1 MMNTQHIDALS
12 LTYNTDRTP
21 LKLSEYGRHIQSMV
35 DHVLTLEDR
44 ALRTHAAH
52 AVVDAI
58 AQLQPSIKEYPDW
71 QHKLW
76 DHVFSLSDY
85 TLDVDAPFPA
95 PLPEGRTTK
104 PEPIAYPVKS
114 TAHRYYGNILR
125 EMIQKALNLPEGEE
139 RDALIFDIANQ
150 MKRSYLTWNKDY
162 VDDTVIFKELKTLS
176 GGEIAVENVA
186 LTIQHGIAIKY
197 APLHTKTKKTAKKG
211 FFKTRTGTPPSSGQG
226 GGFKPYNR
234 KK

>member
-35 DHVLTLEDR
+35 DHVLTMEDR
-44 ALRTHAAH
+44 AMRTHAAH

-58 AQLQPSIKEYPDW
+58 AQLQPSIKEFPDW

-95 PLPEGRTTK
+95 PLPEGRAAK
-104 PEPIAYPVKS
+104 GGVVV
-114 TAHRYYGNILR
+114 
-125 EMIQKALNLPEGEE
+125 
-139 RDALIFDIANQ
+139 DIATGGAN
-150 MKRSYLTWNKDY
+150 LANH
-162 VDDTVIFKELKTLS
+162 VVGEGIEL
-176 GGEIAVENVA
+176 E
-186 LTIQHGIAIKY
+186 
-197 APLHTKTKKTAKKG
+197 
-211 FFKTRTGTPPSSGQG
+211 
-226 GGFKPYNR
+226 
-234 KK
+234 